1 MKMLWV
7 LTGLAVFL
15 LLSVAPVYAI
25 NFKDLFCMSQTQ
37 TNEDDMIKE
46 PVLVKYSL
54 LRPFLSP
61 PITYTLKVGWCS

>member
-25 NFKDLFCMSQTQ
+25 SFKDPFCMSQTQ
-37 TNEDDMIKE
+37 TDEHDMIE
-46 PVLVKYSL
+46 QQPVVRYSL
-54 LRPFLSP
+54 LKLRP
-61 PITYTLKVGWCS
+61 PITYTLKVGWCN